1 MSVLII
7 IGVVALLLAGGVALA
22 YVIGAAAVVAFLAV
36 GRAEY
41 LAVIPQRMFS
51 QMDVFAIMAMPLFI
65 WAGEL
70 MNRSGITRALI
81 DLSMLLVGR
90 VRGGLGH
97 ANVLTSVFFSGIS
110 GSAAADI
117 AALTNTF
124 VGQMEKRGYDPV
136 YAGALT
142 AAASVIGPII
152 PPSII
157 FILYGA
163 ILSTDVA
170 ALFAA
175 GMIPGLLIAVALMVI
190 NAWTAHRE
198 GHPGGT
204 AADIPD
210 WRPTLKM
217 AVPALVLP
225 AVILGGIVFGVM
237 TPIEAGAVAVAASV
251 VFGLWSRELTR
262 AEFVESVQ
270 RTVVLSGVIFMFL
283 AAGSLISYLVALS
296 QFGDHVA
303 AFVQSFG
310 LSGVRYLLLLMAV
323 FLVLGMGIDTMISLT
338 LVAPLLVPVAIQQ
351 GVHPVALGIMVC
363 LNLTLGLIIP
373 PMGGAIMM
381 VASITGQ
388 GYWALCKR
396 ILPFVFAE
404 LVVLVLIVLFPDL
417 SLALPRWLGMLR

>member
-1 MSVLII
+1 MGAIFI
-7 IGVVALLLAGGVALA
+7 IGVALLLLFGGVALA
-22 YVIGAAAVVAFLAV
+22 YVTGAAAVVAFFTL
-36 GRAEY
+36 GIGDY
-41 LAVIPQRMFS
+41 LAVVPQRMFS

-70 MNRSGITRALI
+70 MNRGGITRALI
-81 DLSMLLVGR
+81 ELSLLIAGR

-124 VGQMEKRGYDPV
+124 VKQMEQRGYDPL

-175 GMIPGLLIAVALMVI
+175 GMIPGLMIAGALMAM
-190 NAWTAHRE
+190 NAWIAHRE

-204 AADIPD
+204 AADIPQ
-210 WRPTLKM
+210 WRPTLRK
-217 AVPALVLP
+217 ALPALVLP

-237 TPIEAGAVAVAASV
+237 TPIEAGAVAVAASALV
-251 VFGLWSRELTR
+251 GLWYRELTL
-262 AEFVESVQ
+262 AEFVESVH
-270 RTVVLSGVIFMFL
+270 RTALLTGMIFMLL
-283 AAGSLISYLVALS
+283 AAGCLVTYLVALS
-296 QFGDHVA
+296 QVGDHVA
-303 AFVQSFG
+303 EFVKSFG
-310 LSGVRYLLLLMAV
+310 LTGNWYLLLLMLV
-323 FLVLGMGIDTMISLT
+323 FLVLGMLVDTMISLI
-338 LVAPLLVPVAIQQ
+338 LVAPLLVPVAIEQ
-351 GVHPVALGIMVC
+351 GVHPVALGMMVC
-363 LNLTLGLIIP
+363 LNLTLGLITP

-396 ILPFVFAE
+396 IMPFV
-404 LVVLVLIVLFPDL
+404 LVEIAILVLIVLFPEL
-417 SLALPRWLGMLR
+417 SLAVPRWMGML

>member
-1 MSVLII
+1 MSAAII
-7 IGVVALLLAGGVALA
+7 IGVVAVLLLYGVALA
-22 YVIGAAAVVAFLAV
+22 YVIGAAAVVAFFVV
-36 GRAEY
+36 GRPEY
-41 LAVIPQRMFS
+41 LAIVPQRMFS

-81 DLSMLLVGR
+81 DLSLLLVGR
-90 VRGGLGH
+90 IRGGLGH

-124 VGQMEKRGYDPV
+124 VGQMEKRGYDPL

-142 AAASVIGPII
+142 AAASVIGPIV

-175 GMIPGLLIAVALMVI
+175 GLIPGLMIAAALMAM
-190 NAWTAHRE
+190 NAWIARRE

-204 AADIPD
+204 AADIPE
-210 WRPTLKM
+210 WRPTLRK
-217 AVPALVLP
+217 ALPALTLP

-237 TPIEAGAVAVAASV
+237 TPIEAGAVAVAASA
-251 VFGLWSRELTR
+251 VFGVWSRELTR

-270 RTVVLSGVIFMFL
+270 RTVVLSGVIFIFL
-283 AAGSLISYLVALS
+283 AAGALVTYLVALS

-310 LSGVRYLLLLMAV
+310 LTGIWYLLLLMAV
-323 FLVLGMGIDTMISLT
+323 FLALGMGVDTIISLT
-338 LVAPLLVPVAIQQ
+338 LVAPLLVPVAIEQ
-351 GVHPVALGIMVC
+351 GVHPVALGMMVC
-363 LNLTLGLIIP
+363 LNLTLGLITP
-373 PMGGAIMM
+373 PLGGAIMM

-388 GYWALCKR
+388 GYWALCRR
-396 ILPFVFAE
+396 IMPFVLAE
-404 LVVLVLIVLFPDL
+404 LAVLLLVVLFPEL
-417 SLALPRWLGMLR
+417 SLALPRWLGLL

>member
-1 MSVLII
+1 MGAII
-7 IGVVALLLAGGVALA
+7 VIAVIVALVLGGVALA
-22 YVIGAAAVVAFLAV
+22 YVTGAAAVVAFFTS
-36 GRAEY
+36 GNGQY
-41 LAVIPQRMFS
+41 LAIVPQRMFS

-70 MNRSGITRALI
+70 MNRGGITRSLI
-81 DLSMLLVGR
+81 DLSLLLVGR

-124 VGQMEKRGYDPV
+124 VKQMENRGYDPV

-142 AAASVIGPII
+142 AAASVVGPII

-175 GMIPGLLIAVALMVI
+175 GMIPGLIIAAVLMGM
-190 NAWTAHRE
+190 NAWIARRE

-204 AADIPD
+204 AADVPA
-210 WRPTLKM
+210 WRPTMRK
-217 AVPALVLP
+217 AIPALILP

-237 TPIEAGAVAVAASV
+237 TPIEAGAVAVAASGIL
-251 VFGLWSRELTR
+251 GLWYRELTLP
-262 AEFVESVQ
+262 EFVESVR
-270 RTVVLSGVIFMFL
+270 RTAVLSGVIFILL
-283 AAGSLISYLVALS
+283 AAGSMVSYLIALS
-296 QFGDHVA
+296 QLGDHVA
-303 AFVQSFG
+303 QFVQSFG
-310 LSGVRYLLLLMAV
+310 LTGIWYLLLLMVV
-323 FLVLGMGIDTMISLT
+323 FLVLGMFVDTLLCLT
-338 LVAPLLVPVAIQQ
+338 LIAPVLIPVAIAQ
-351 GVHPVALGIMVC
+351 GADPVALGMMVC
-363 LNLTLGLIIP
+363 LNLTLGLITP

-388 GYWALCKR
+388 NYWALCKR
-396 ILPFVFAE
+396 IMPFVVAE
-404 LVVLVLIVLFPDL
+404 IAVLVLIVVFPEL
-417 SLALPRWLGMLR
+417 SLAVPRWLGML

>member
-1 MSVLII
+1 MGALII
-7 IGVVALLLAGGVALA
+7 IAVIVILLVGGVALA
-22 YVIGAAAVVAFLAV
+22 YVTGAAAVVAFFTS
-36 GRAEY
+36 GQGEY
-41 LAVIPQRMFS
+41 LAIVPQRMFS

-70 MNRSGITRALI
+70 MNRGGITKALI
-81 DLSMLLVGR
+81 DLSLLMVGR
-90 VRGGLGH
+90 IRGGLGH

-124 VGQMEKRGYDPV
+124 VKQMEQRGYDPL

-142 AAASVIGPII
+142 AAASVVGPII

-175 GMIPGLLIAVALMVI
+175 GMIPGLMIAGALMAM
-190 NAWTAHRE
+190 NAWMARRE

-204 AADIPD
+204 AADVPD
-210 WRPTLKM
+210 WRPTLRK
-217 AVPALVLP
+217 AVPSLILP

-237 TPIEAGAVAVAASV
+237 TPIEAGAVAVAASGV
-251 VFGLWSRELTR
+251 LGLWYRELTL
-262 AEFVESVQ
+262 AEFIESVE
-270 RTVVLSGVIFMFL
+270 RTVVLSGVIFIFL
-283 AAGSLISYLVALS
+283 AGGSMVSYLIALS
-296 QFGDHVA
+296 QVGDHIA

-310 LSGVRYLLLLMAV
+310 LTGMSYLLLLMVV
-323 FLVLGMGIDTMISLT
+323 FLVLGMFVDTVLCLT
-338 LVAPLLVPVAIQQ
+338 LVAPLLVPVAIAQ
-351 GVHPVALGIMVC
+351 GADPVALGMMVC
-363 LNLTLGLIIP
+363 LNLTMGLITP
-373 PMGGAIMM
+373 PLGGAIMM

-388 GYWALCKR
+388 NYWALCKR
-396 ILPFVFAE
+396 IMPFVFAE
-404 LVVLVLIVLFPDL
+404 LVVLLLIVVFPEL
-417 SLALPRWLGMLR
+417 SLAVPRWMGML

>member
-1 MSVLII
+1 MGALII
-7 IGVVALLLAGGVALA
+7 IAVIVILLVGGVALA
-22 YVIGAAAVVAFLAV
+22 YVTGAAAVVAFFTS
-36 GRAEY
+36 GQGEY
-41 LAVIPQRMFS
+41 LAIVPQRMFS

-70 MNRSGITRALI
+70 MNRGGITKALI
-81 DLSMLLVGR
+81 DLSLLMVGR
-90 VRGGLGH
+90 IRGGLGH

-124 VGQMEKRGYDPV
+124 VKQMEQRGYDPL

-142 AAASVIGPII
+142 AAASVVGPII

-175 GMIPGLLIAVALMVI
+175 GMIPGLMIAGALMAM
-190 NAWTAHRE
+190 NAWMARRE

-204 AADIPD
+204 AADVPD
-210 WRPTLKM
+210 WRPTLRK
-217 AVPALVLP
+217 AVPSLILP

-237 TPIEAGAVAVAASV
+237 TPIEAGAVAVAASGV
-251 VFGLWSRELTR
+251 LGLWYRELTL
-262 AEFVESVQ
+262 AEFIESVE
-270 RTVVLSGVIFMFL
+270 RTVVLSGVIFIFR
-283 AAGSLISYLVALS
+283 AGGSMVSYLIALS
-296 QFGDHVA
+296 QVGDHIA

-310 LSGVRYLLLLMAV
+310 LTGMSYLLLLMVV
-323 FLVLGMGIDTMISLT
+323 FLVLGMFVDTVLCLT
-338 LVAPLLVPVAIQQ
+338 LVAPLLVPVAIAQ
-351 GVHPVALGIMVC
+351 GADPVALGMMVC
-363 LNLTLGLIIP
+363 LNLTMGLITP
-373 PMGGAIMM
+373 PLGGAIMM

-388 GYWALCKR
+388 NYWALCKR
-396 ILPFVFAE
+396 IMPFVFAE
-404 LVVLVLIVLFPDL
+404 LVVLLLIVVFPEL
-417 SLALPRWLGMLR
+417 SLAVPRWMGML

>member
-1 MSVLII
+1 MGALII
-7 IGVVALLLAGGVALA
+7 IAVIVILLVGGVALA
-22 YVIGAAAVVAFLAV
+22 YVTGAAAVVAFFTS
-36 GRAEY
+36 GQGEY
-41 LAVIPQRMFS
+41 LAIVPQRMFS

-70 MNRSGITRALI
+70 MNRGGITKALI
-81 DLSMLLVGR
+81 DLSLLMVGR
-90 VRGGLGH
+90 IRGGLGH

-124 VGQMEKRGYDPV
+124 VKQMEQRGYDPL

-142 AAASVIGPII
+142 AAASVVGPII

-175 GMIPGLLIAVALMVI
+175 GMIPGLMIAGALMAM
-190 NAWTAHRE
+190 NAWMARRE

-204 AADIPD
+204 AADVPD
-210 WRPTLKM
+210 WRPTLRK
-217 AVPALVLP
+217 AVPSLILP

-237 TPIEAGAVAVAASV
+237 TPIEAGAVAVAASGV
-251 VFGLWSRELTR
+251 LGLWYRELTL
-262 AEFVESVQ
+262 AEFIESVE
-270 RTVVLSGVIFMFL
+270 RTVVLSGVIFIFL
-283 AAGSLISYLVALS
+283 AGGSMVSYLIALS
-296 QFGDHVA
+296 QVGDHIA

-310 LSGVRYLLLLMAV
+310 LTGMSYLLLLMVV
-323 FLVLGMGIDTMISLT
+323 FLVLGMFVDTVLCLT
-338 LVAPLLVPVAIQQ
+338 LVAPLLVPVAIAQ
-351 GVHPVALGIMVC
+351 GADPVALGMMVC
-363 LNLTLGLIIP
+363 LNLTMGLITP
-373 PMGGAIMM
+373 PLGGAIMM

-388 GYWALCKR
+388 NYWALCKR
-396 ILPFVFAE
+396 IMPFVLAE
-404 LVVLVLIVLFPDL
+404 LVVLVLIVVFPEL
-417 SLALPRWLGMLR
+417 SLAVPRWMGML

>member
-1 MSVLII
+1 MSAAII
-7 IGVVALLLAGGVALA
+7 IGVVAVLLLYGVALA
-22 YVIGAAAVVAFLAV
+22 YVIGAAAVVAFFVV
-36 GRAEY
+36 GRPEY
-41 LAVIPQRMFS
+41 LAIVPQRMFS

-81 DLSMLLVGR
+81 DLSLLLVGR
-90 VRGGLGH
+90 IRGGLGH

-124 VGQMEKRGYDPV
+124 VGQMEKRGYNPL

-142 AAASVIGPII
+142 AAASVIGPIV

-175 GMIPGLLIAVALMVI
+175 GLIPGLMIAAALMAM
-190 NAWTAHRE
+190 NAWIARRE

-204 AADIPD
+204 AADIPE
-210 WRPTLKM
+210 WRPTLRK
-217 AVPALVLP
+217 ALPALTLP

-237 TPIEAGAVAVAASV
+237 TPIEAGAVAVAASA
-251 VFGLWSRELTR
+251 VFGVWSRELTR

-270 RTVVLSGVIFMFL
+270 RTVVLSGVIFIFL
-283 AAGSLISYLVALS
+283 AAGALVTYLVALS

-310 LSGVRYLLLLMAV
+310 LTGIWYLLLLMAV
-323 FLVLGMGIDTMISLT
+323 FLALGMGVDTIISLT
-338 LVAPLLVPVAIQQ
+338 LVAPLLVPVAIEQ
-351 GVHPVALGIMVC
+351 GVHPVALGMMVC
-363 LNLTLGLIIP
+363 LNLTLGLITP
-373 PMGGAIMM
+373 PLGGAIMM

-388 GYWALCKR
+388 GYWALCRR
-396 ILPFVFAE
+396 IMPFVLAE
-404 LVVLVLIVLFPDL
+404 LAVLLLVVLFPEL
-417 SLALPRWLGMLR
+417 SLALPRWLGLL

>member
-1 MSVLII
+1 MSAVII
-7 IGVVALLLAGGVALA
+7 IAVIVALLLGGVALA
-22 YVIGAAAVVAFLAV
+22 YVTGAAAVVAFFAS
-36 GRAEY
+36 GQGEY
-41 LAVIPQRMFS
+41 LAIVPQRMFS

-81 DLSMLLVGR
+81 DLSLLLVGR
-90 VRGGLGH
+90 IRGGLGH

-124 VGQMEKRGYDPV
+124 VGQMEKRGYDPL

-142 AAASVIGPII
+142 AAASVIGPIV

-175 GMIPGLLIAVALMVI
+175 GLIPGLMIAAALMAM
-190 NAWTAHRE
+190 NAWIARRE

-204 AADIPD
+204 AADIPE
-210 WRPTLKM
+210 WRPTLRK
-217 AVPALVLP
+217 ALPALTLP

-237 TPIEAGAVAVAASV
+237 TPIEAGAVAVAASA
-251 VFGLWSRELTR
+251 VFGVWSRELTR

-270 RTVVLSGVIFMFL
+270 RTVVLSGVIFIFL
-283 AAGSLISYLVALS
+283 AAGALVTYLVALS

-310 LSGVRYLLLLMAV
+310 LTGIWYLLLLMAV
-323 FLVLGMGIDTMISLT
+323 FLALGMGVDTIISLT
-338 LVAPLLVPVAIQQ
+338 LVAPLLVPVAIEQ
-351 GVHPVALGIMVC
+351 GVHPVALGMMVC
-363 LNLTLGLIIP
+363 LNLTLGLITP
-373 PMGGAIMM
+373 PLGGAIMM

-388 GYWALCKR
+388 GYWALCRR
-396 ILPFVFAE
+396 IMPFVLAE
-404 LVVLVLIVLFPDL
+404 LAVLLLVVLFPEL
-417 SLALPRWLGMLR
+417 SLALPRWLGLL

>member
-1 MSVLII
+1 MGALII
-7 IGVVALLLAGGVALA
+7 IGLIVLLLLGGVAMA
-22 YVIGAAAVVAFLAV
+22 YLIGAASVVSFFTS
-36 GRAEY
+36 GSSEY
-41 LAVIPQRMFS
+41 LAIVPQRMFS

-70 MNRSGITRALI
+70 MNRGGITKALI
-81 DLSMLLVGR
+81 DLSLLMVGR
-90 VRGGLGH
+90 IRGGLGH

-124 VGQMEKRGYDPV
+124 VKQMEKRGYDPL

-175 GMIPGLLIAVALMVI
+175 GMIPGLLLAVALMAM
-190 NAWTAHRE
+190 NAWMARRE

-204 AADIPD
+204 PGDVPD
-210 WRPTLKM
+210 WRPTLRKS
-217 AVPALVLP
+217 VPSLVLP

-237 TPIEAGAVAVAASV
+237 TPIEAGAVAVIASIV
-251 VFGLWSRELTR
+251 LGLWYRELTL
-262 AEFVESVQ
+262 AEFVESVE
-270 RTVVLSGVIFMFL
+270 RTAVLSGVIFIFL
-283 AAGSLISYLVALS
+283 AAGSMMSYLIALH
-296 QFGDHVA
+296 QIGDHVA
-303 AFVQSFG
+303 EFVQSFG
-310 LSGVRYLLLLMAV
+310 LTGIWYLLLLMVV
-323 FLVLGMGIDTMISLT
+323 FLVLGMGVDTMISLT
-338 LVAPLLVPVAIQQ
+338 LVAPLLVPVAIEQ
-351 GVHPVALGIMVC
+351 GVHPVALGMMIC
-363 LNLTLGLIIP
+363 LNLTLGLVTP
-373 PMGGAIMM
+373 PLGGAIMM

-388 GYWALCKR
+388 SYWALCRR
-396 ILPFVFAE
+396 IMPFVIVELAILV
-404 LVVLVLIVLFPDL
+404 LVVFFPEL
-417 SLALPRWLGMLR
+417 SLAVPRWLGML

>member
-1 MSVLII
+1 MSGVII
-7 IGVVALLLAGGVALA
+7 IAVVVALLLGGVALA
-22 YVIGAAAVVAFLAV
+22 YVTGAAAVVAFFAS
-36 GRAEY
+36 GNGEY
-41 LAVIPQRMFS
+41 LAIVPQRMFS

-70 MNRSGITRALI
+70 MNRGGITKALI
-81 DLSMLLVGR
+81 DLSLLMVGR
-90 VRGGLGH
+90 IRGGLGH

-124 VGQMEKRGYDPV
+124 VKQMEKRGYDPL

-175 GMIPGLLIAVALMVI
+175 GMVPGLMIAGVLMAM
-190 NAWTAHRE
+190 NAWMARRE

-204 AADIPD
+204 AADVPD
-210 WRPTLKM
+210 WRPTLRR
-217 AVPALVLP
+217 ALPALVLP

-237 TPIEAGAVAVAASV
+237 TPIEAGAVAVAAACV
-251 VFGLWSRELTR
+251 LGLWYRELTL

-270 RTVVLSGVIFMFL
+270 RTAVLSGVIFIFI
-283 AAGSLISYLVALS
+283 AAGSMVSYLIALS
-296 QFGDHVA
+296 QVGNHVA
-303 AFVQSFG
+303 QFVQSFG
-310 LSGVRYLLLLMAV
+310 LTGIWYLLLLMVV
-323 FLVLGMGIDTMISLT
+323 FLVLGMFVDTLLCLT
-338 LVAPLLVPVAIQQ
+338 LIAPLLIPIAIAQ
-351 GVHPVALGIMVC
+351 GADPVALGMMVC
-363 LNLTLGLIIP
+363 LNLTMGLITP
-373 PMGGAIMM
+373 PLGGAIMM

-388 GYWALCKR
+388 NYWALCRR
-396 ILPFVFAE
+396 IMPFVLAE
-404 LVVLVLIVLFPDL
+404 ITVLVLIVIFPEL
-417 SLALPRWLGMLR
+417 SLAVPRWLGML

>member
-1 MSVLII
+1 MSAAII
-7 IGVVALLLAGGVALA
+7 IGVVAVLLLCGVALA
-22 YVIGAAAVVAFLAV
+22 YVIGAAAVVAFFVV
-36 GRAEY
+36 GRPEY
-41 LAVIPQRMFS
+41 LAIVPQRMFS

-81 DLSMLLVGR
+81 DLSLLLVGR
-90 VRGGLGH
+90 IRGGLGH

-124 VGQMEKRGYDPV
+124 VGQMEKRGYDPL

-142 AAASVIGPII
+142 AAASVIGPIV

-175 GMIPGLLIAVALMVI
+175 GLIPGLMIAAALMAM
-190 NAWTAHRE
+190 NAWIARRE

-204 AADIPD
+204 AADIPE
-210 WRPTLKM
+210 WRPTLRK
-217 AVPALVLP
+217 ALPALTLP

-237 TPIEAGAVAVAASV
+237 TPIEAGAVAVAASA
-251 VFGLWSRELTR
+251 VFGVWSRELTR

-270 RTVVLSGVIFMFL
+270 RTVVLSGVIFIFL
-283 AAGSLISYLVALS
+283 AAGALVTYLVALS

-310 LSGVRYLLLLMAV
+310 LTGIWYLLLLMAV
-323 FLVLGMGIDTMISLT
+323 FLALGMGVDTIISLT
-338 LVAPLLVPVAIQQ
+338 LVAPLLVPVAIEQ
-351 GVHPVALGIMVC
+351 GVHPVALGMMVC
-363 LNLTLGLIIP
+363 LNLTLGLITP
-373 PMGGAIMM
+373 PLGGAIMM

-388 GYWALCKR
+388 GYWALCRR
-396 ILPFVFAE
+396 IMPFVLAE
-404 LVVLVLIVLFPDL
+404 LAVLLLVVLFPEL
-417 SLALPRWLGMLR
+417 SLALPRWLGLL

>member
-1 MSVLII
+1 MGAVIVI
-7 IGVVALLLAGGVALA
+7 AVIVALLLGGVALA
-22 YVIGAAAVVAFLAV
+22 YITGAAAVVAFFTS
-36 GRAEY
+36 GNGHY
-41 LAVIPQRMFS
+41 LAVVPQRMFS

-70 MNRSGITRALI
+70 MNRGGITKALI
-81 DLSMLLVGR
+81 DMSLLMVGR

-124 VGQMEKRGYDPV
+124 VKQMEKRGYDPL

-175 GMIPGLLIAVALMVI
+175 GMIPGLMIAGVLMAM
-190 NAWTAHRE
+190 NAWIARRE

-204 AADIPD
+204 AADVPD
-210 WRPTLKM
+210 WRPTLRK

-251 VFGLWSRELTR
+251 ILGLWYRELTL

-270 RTVVLSGVIFMFL
+270 RTAVLSGVIFMFI
-283 AAGSLISYLVALS
+283 AAGSMVSYLIALS
-296 QFGDHVA
+296 QIGDHIA
-303 AFVQSFG
+303 EFVQSFG
-310 LSGVRYLLLLMAV
+310 LTGIWYLLLIMVV
-323 FLVLGMGIDTMISLT
+323 FLVLGMFVDTMLCLT
-338 LVAPLLVPVAIQQ
+338 LVAPLLVPVAIAH
-351 GVHPVALGIMVC
+351 GADPVALGMMIC
-363 LNLTLGLIIP
+363 LNLTMGLITP

-388 GYWALCKR
+388 SYWALCRR
-396 ILPFVFAE
+396 IMPFVLAE
-404 LVVLVLIVLFPDL
+404 LVVLVLIVVFPEL
-417 SLALPRWLGMLR
+417 SLAVPRWLGML